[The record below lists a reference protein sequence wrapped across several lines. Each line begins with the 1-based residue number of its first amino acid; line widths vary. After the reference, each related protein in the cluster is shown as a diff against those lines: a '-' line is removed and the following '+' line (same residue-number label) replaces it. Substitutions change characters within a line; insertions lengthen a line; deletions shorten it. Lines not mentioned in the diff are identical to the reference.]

1 MKYYLIKHAWICISS
16 GFFSSSIT
24 LKAEYSISGFSM
36 PILDNLTNLLYEL
49 GIVFNSGRL
58 LVLLTGSS
66 HCKKKRGGQSDLC
79 VQTPHVYHVLLSHV
93 FASEMLL

>member
-1 MKYYLIKHAWICISS
+1 MKYYLIKHALIYILS

-79 VQTPHVYHVLLSHV
+79 V
-93 FASEMLL
+93 